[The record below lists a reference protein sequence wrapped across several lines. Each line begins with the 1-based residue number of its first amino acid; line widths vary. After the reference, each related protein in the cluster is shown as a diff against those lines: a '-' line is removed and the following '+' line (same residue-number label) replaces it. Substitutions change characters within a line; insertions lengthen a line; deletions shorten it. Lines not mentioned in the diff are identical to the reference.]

1 MALFIFISPP
11 FDETRCEA
19 KEMFYE
25 NYMTLKL
32 CLCYLIVNLVNVMNS
47 IRFPP
52 PPQRA
57 KKFKLILE
65 DIIMMKYNS
74 ALA

>member
-1 MALFIFISPP
+1 
-11 FDETRCEA
+11 
-19 KEMFYE
+19 MFYE

-32 CLCYLIVNLVNVMNS
+32 YLCYLIDNLVNVMNS
-47 IRFPP
+47 IRCPPP
-52 PPQRA
+52 PPQRV
-57 KKFKLILE
+57 KKIKLILE